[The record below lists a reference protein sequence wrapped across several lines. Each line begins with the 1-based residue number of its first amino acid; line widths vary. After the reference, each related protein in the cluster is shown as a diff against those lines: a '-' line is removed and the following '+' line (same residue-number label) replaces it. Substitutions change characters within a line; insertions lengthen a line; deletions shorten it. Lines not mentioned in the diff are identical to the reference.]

1 VADYVAQSA
10 AFESQLLSFLA
21 EGVFQQFPK
30 LRVVLLES
38 GFTWLPNLLW
48 RTSKSWRGMR
58 AEVPWIDRPPA
69 DIFRGHIRVTL
80 QPVDAPSGDAIARTL
95 EHIDSDRMLLFSTDY
110 PHWQF
115 DGNAVLPDGLP
126 EQTVRR
132 MLIDNPL
139 ETYPRLRDGAGIGDN
154 AATHK
159 EAVR

>member
-1 VADYVAQSA
+1 GWPSHRVADYVAQSA

-69 DIFRGHIRVTL
+69 EIFREHIRVTL
-80 QPVDAPSGDAIARTL
+80 QPIDAPPGDTLTRTL
-95 EHIDSDRMLLFSTDY
+95 EHIGSDRMLLFSTDY

-115 DGNAVLPDGLP
+115 DGGAVLPDGLSGV
-126 EQTVRR
+126 TLRR
-132 MLIDNPL
+132 LLIDNPL
-139 ETYPRLRDGAGIGDN
+139 ETYPRLQGEAGIGDN
-154 AATHK
+154 A
-159 EAVR
+159 